1 MKQRYREPEK
11 LFHQY
16 RDKVFGFFVD
26 FLNNR
31 ELSKDLTQD
40 IFLKLLQ
47 QEDTLSLIQ
56 DKDGYIYQMCRN
68 LAFDHLKKAAH
79 QKKYRAYILSCQN
92 TTEAAIDP
100 AIDQKMNTDHYRLVL
115 DQYLSKLPDQQ
126 RLIFNLSKKEGLS
139 HKKIA
144 AKLNI
149 SPHTVRNHL
158 AQAMKNIRSEISPSD
173 MEMMMVFSA
182 VLWLV

>member
-1 MKQRYREPEK
+1 M
-11 LFHQY
+11 
-16 RDKVFGFFVD
+16 
-26 FLNNR
+26 
-31 ELSKDLTQD
+31 
-40 IFLKLLQ
+40 
-47 QEDTLSLIQ
+47 
-56 DKDGYIYQMCRN
+56 
-68 LAFDHLKKAAH
+68 AFDHLKKAAYNK
-79 QKKYRAYILSCQN
+79 QYRSFILQAGN
-92 TTEAAIDP
+92 PIAERRINQTERKIEA
-100 AIDQKMNTDHYRLVL
+100 DHYRHLL

-173 MEMMMVFSA
+173 MEMMMVFA
-182 VLWLV
+182 AILWMV